1 MKRKNNNQLPENLPQ
16 LQNLIKRDP
25 QSYHEE
31 FMQQYQH
38 LQNTIQVFS
47 FSPQSPNKTL
57 EDLVIF
63 MAQIAHC
70 YPKELE
76 SFPEQVVSILKKY
89 NTILDSNTRMMLCK
103 ALVLLRNKNLIGP
116 TDILELFFSLL
127 KCQDRA
133 LRKFLE
139 NHLVTDIKN
148 LNAKHKNNKLNTT
161 LQNYMYMVLGGD
173 TKAAKIAL
181 DIMVELYKKNIWN
194 DARTVN
200 VIAKVGCFSK
210 NTKILVGSLKFFL
223 GKDPEEEEENSDS
236 DNEIYPKEVMMANK
250 VNKKTRK
257 REKQLTKAKKLAA
270 KAYKKKSAA
279 PTFNF
284 SALHLIHDPQGMA
297 EKLFQQLEMTN
308 KRFEVKLMTLDVISR
323 LIGLH
328 NLFLFNFYPYILRFL
343 QPHQREVTRMLQFCA
358 QASHELLPPDVLEPV
373 LRKMADNFVTERN
386 SSDVIAIGLN
396 AMKEVCAR
404 CPLAMTE
411 DLMRTLVD
419 FKTHRERSVIMAA
432 RSLIQLFRNIRPEIL
447 HRKDRGKPTE
457 AMDEIESLNY
467 GKLEAKDYIPGAEVL
482 LEEKKSQEDSGSE
495 SGCESEGEWI
505 DVSASD
511 DETLGNLDEEE
522 EEEGSDS
529 DSEGNGENNE
539 ESKDNG
545 EEHIEKEQDEQN
557 GSRKS
562 QEDQNNDE
570 NKGTSDKETS
580 SDVKIP
586 KAKKKEVDLKQKK
599 ELAHKVTKQMQSTK
613 KGMKRKLEEK
623 PIDRSSELVKLSDIE
638 NIYKKRKHD
647 KQARVDSV
655 RKGQVDREKFG
666 YQDRRANE
674 HCSKTNKE
682 KKKKKNFQM
691 MRHKAR
697 NKTKRSFKDK
707 QIALRNH
714 LLKLKKMK

>member
-38 LQNTIQVFS
+38 LQNTIQVFY

-76 SFPEQVVSILKKY
+76 SFPEQVVNILKKY
-89 NTILDSNTRMMLCK
+89 NTILDNNTRMVLCK
-103 ALVLLRNKNLIGP
+103 TLVLLRNKNLIGP
-116 TDILELFFSLL
+116 TDILELFFNLL

-139 NHLVTDIKN
+139 NHLITDIKN

-161 LQNYMYMVLGGD
+161 LQNYMYMILGGD

-181 DIMVELYKKNIWN
+181 DIMIELYKKNIWN

-223 GKDPEEEEENSDS
+223 GKDPEEESENSDS
-236 DNEIYPKEVMMANK
+236 ENEIDPKEVMMANK

-279 PTFNF
+279 PSFNF

-328 NLFLFNFYPYILRFL
+328 NLFLFNFYPYIQRFL

-358 QASHELLPPDVLEPV
+358 QASHEQLPPDVLEPI

-419 FKTHRERSVIMAA
+419 FKTHRERSVMMSA

-457 AMDEIESLNY
+457 AMDEIEPLNY

-482 LEEKKSQEDSGSE
+482 LEEKKSRQDSESESGSE
-495 SGCESEGEWI
+495 SGGEWI
-505 DVSASD
+505 DVNASD
-511 DETLGNLDEEE
+511 DETLGDLEEE
-522 EEEGSDS
+522 
-529 DSEGNGENNE
+529 DSEGDSEDNDKSGDKEEEN
-539 ESKDNG
+539 
-545 EEHIEKEQDEQN
+545 IEKDKSAPDGN
-557 GSRKS
+557 KKS
-562 QEDQNNDE
+562 QEDENNE
-570 NKGTSDKETS
+570 QNKGTSDKETLNNA
-580 SDVKIP
+580 KIP

-599 ELAHKVTKQMQSTK
+599 DLAHKVTKQMQSTNR
-613 KGMKRKLEEK
+613 GLKRKVEEK
-623 PIDRSSELVKLSDIE
+623 PIARSSELVKLSDIE

-647 KQARVDSV
+647 KQARIDSV

-666 YQDRRANE
+666 YKDRRANE
-674 HCSKTNKE
+674 FCSKTNKE

-691 MRHKAR
+691 MQHKAR

>member
-1 MKRKNNNQLPENLPQ
+1 MGRKHNNQLPENLPQ

-25 QSYHEE
+25 QSYYEE

-38 LQNTIQVFS
+38 LQNTIKVFY
-47 FSPQSPNKTL
+47 FSPQAPNKTL
-57 EDLVIF
+57 EDLMMF

-70 YPKELE
+70 YPKELKT
-76 SFPEQVVSILKKY
+76 FPEQVGSILQKY
-89 NTILDSNTRMMLCK
+89 STILDSNTRMTLCK
-103 ALVLLRNKNLIGP
+103 ALVLLRNKNLISP
-116 TDILELFFSLL
+116 TDILELFFNLL
-127 KCQDRA
+127 KCQDRP

-139 NHLVTDIKN
+139 NHLITDIKN
-148 LNAKHKNNKLNTT
+148 LNAKHKNDKLNTT

-200 VIAKVGCFSK
+200 VIGKVGCFSK

-223 GKDPEEEEENSDS
+223 GKDPEEESENSDS
-236 DNEIYPKEVMMANK
+236 ENEIDPKEVMMANK

-279 PTFNF
+279 PSFNF

-358 QASHELLPPDVLEPV
+358 QASHEQLPPDVLEPV

-386 SSDVIAIGLN
+386 TSDVIAIGLN

-447 HRKDRGKPTE
+447 HKKERGKPTE

-467 GKLEAKDYIPGAEVL
+467 GKVISSILRMNISRRLVPRVALE
-482 LEEKKSQEDSGSE
+482 
-495 SGCESEGEWI
+495 
-505 DVSASD
+505 
-511 DETLGNLDEEE
+511 
-522 EEEGSDS
+522 
-529 DSEGNGENNE
+529 
-539 ESKDNG
+539 
-545 EEHIEKEQDEQN
+545 
-557 GSRKS
+557 
-562 QEDQNNDE
+562 
-570 NKGTSDKETS
+570 
-580 SDVKIP
+580 
-586 KAKKKEVDLKQKK
+586 
-599 ELAHKVTKQMQSTK
+599 
-613 KGMKRKLEEK
+613 
-623 PIDRSSELVKLSDIE
+623 LSP
-638 NIYKKRKHD
+638 
-647 KQARVDSV
+647 
-655 RKGQVDREKFG
+655 
-666 YQDRRANE
+666 
-674 HCSKTNKE
+674 
-682 KKKKKNFQM
+682 
-691 MRHKAR
+691 
-697 NKTKRSFKDK
+697 
-707 QIALRNH
+707 
-714 LLKLKKMK
+714 